1 MLCRQP
7 ERMFTSVSAGNLLIT
22 MLAVR
27 RLVGVH
33 ATTLLFF
40 SFLFSSLFYSMEKER
55 ERERERIVWII
66 SLFFSLFFYSMK
78 RETERERELYG

>member
-40 SFLFSSLFYSMEKER
+40 SFLFSSLFYSMER